1 MRIKCKQQALNIV
14 GSSRHA
20 PLDSTDRGKAWAA
33 NESMIA
39 SFIFYFL
46 EVTPCKSET

>member
-1 MRIKCKQQALNIV
+1 MRIKCKQQAVNIA

-20 PLDSTDRGKAWAA
+20 PLGSTDRGKAWAA
-33 NESMIA
+33 NEGMA

-46 EVTPCKSET
+46 EFTPCKSET